1 MSPAAALTPIVVFGA
16 SGHAKVVIDIVER
29 VGAYKVIGLVDS
41 GKPEGLEWFGYRVLG
56 SEASLPEL
64 MSLYGFEAGIVAIG
78 DNWTR
83 YLVVNGITKVVTDF
97 RFIRAIHPSSLLGRG
112 VRIGSGTVIMAGVTI
127 NSDTT
132 IGDFC
137 IVNTA
142 ASLDHDNELGN
153 FASVAPGVLTGGNV
167 RVGQFAALS
176 IGASIIHG
184 RTVGPHAVVGA
195 GATVIDDIPG
205 YSVAWGTPA
214 RVVKQRKEG
223 DRYL

>member
-1 MSPAAALTPIVVFGA
+1 MSRESALTPIVVFGA

-29 VGAYKVIGLVDS
+29 NGAYKVIGLVDS

-56 SEASLPEL
+56 SEADLPEL
-64 MSLYGFEAGIVAIG
+64 KRRYGFEAGIVAIG

-83 YLVVNGITKVVTDF
+83 HLVVNGIRKAVPDF
-97 RFIRAIHPSSLLGRG
+97 PFVRAIHPSSLLGRG
-112 VRIGSGTVIMAGVTI
+112 VRIGSGTVIMAGVSI

-137 IVNTA
+137 IVNTS
-142 ASLDHDNELGN
+142 ASVDHDNELDDYV
-153 FASVAPGVLTGGNV
+153 SVAPGVVTGGNV
-167 RVGQFAALS
+167 RVGRFSALS
-176 IGASIIHG
+176 IGAAIIHG

-205 YSVAWGTPA
+205 YSVAFGTPA
-214 RVVKQRKEG
+214 RVVKRRKEG

>member
-1 MSPAAALTPIVVFGA
+1 LSREPVLTPIVVFGA

-29 VGAYKVIGLVDS
+29 VGAYRVIGLVDS

-56 SEASLPEL
+56 SEADLPEL
-64 MSLYGFEAGIVAIG
+64 MSRYGFEAGIVAIG

-83 YLVVNGITKVVTDF
+83 HLVVNGIRKTVADF
-97 RFIRAIHPSSLLGRG
+97 SFIRAIHPCSVLGRG

-142 ASLDHDNELGN
+142 ASLDHDNELGD
-153 FASVAPGVLTGGNV
+153 FASVAPGVVTGGNV
-167 RVGQFAALS
+167 RVGRFTALS

-184 RTVGPHAVVGA
+184 RAIGPHAVVGA
-195 GATVIDDIPG
+195 GATVIEDIPG

-214 RVVKQRKEG
+214 RVMKQRKEG
-223 DRYL
+223 EPYL